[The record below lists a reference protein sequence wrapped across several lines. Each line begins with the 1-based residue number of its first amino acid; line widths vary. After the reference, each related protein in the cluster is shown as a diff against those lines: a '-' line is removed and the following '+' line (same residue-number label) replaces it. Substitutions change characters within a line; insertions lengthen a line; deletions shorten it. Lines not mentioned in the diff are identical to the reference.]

1 MLQEC
6 KDHEV
11 FEIIERRLCDQERA
25 IRKNN
30 WLSVLELKSIRRM
43 IKAESVIVNEG
54 IEDVEENQ
62 ADRDIVRTSEINEQ
76 IW

>member
-1 MLQEC
+1 M
-6 KDHEV
+6 
-11 FEIIERRLCDQERA
+11 CDQERA
-25 IRKNN
+25 IRKND

-62 ADRDIVRTSEINEQ
+62 TDRDIVRTSEINEQ